1 MCFHVTD
8 CSSTVARA
16 GGLTGV
22 AIQSIVFL
30 FLFSPAPCVL
40 SQEEAALAGQLTE
53 DALNQAL
60 CDLAAARAELGVVRE
75 ALDQA
80 RQDVRRQ
87 AATLRQEADVLQQQR
102 DDAMERL
109 VSAAFRA
116 EP

>member
-1 MCFHVTD
+1 M
-8 CSSTVARA
+8 
-16 GGLTGV
+16 
-22 AIQSIVFL
+22 
-30 FLFSPAPCVL
+30 FSPAPFAL

-75 ALDQA
+75 VLDQA

-87 AATLRQEADVLQQQR
+87 VAILRQEADVLQQQR

-109 VSAAFRA
+109 VSATFRA
-116 EP
+116 EQ